1 MTAGVSDCLSIPLL
15 SRAVAAGLIVACVS
29 PGASRSGGSSD
40 WSATGG
46 DAGNTRYSRLDQI
59 NRANVS
65 GLRVAWVYHTRDSLI
80 GQIQATPIVVDGV
93 MYTTT
98 PALAVIALRA
108 DSGTLIWRFDPPN
121 RAEASHVNRGVVYW
135 SDGVERRIYFSAG
148 RRLYSL
154 DASTGHPVGAFG
166 DSGWVDLATGL
177 GRDIG
182 DAYIVA
188 TSPGVVYQDL
198 LIQGTR
204 VGEEEG
210 SAPGDIRAY
219 DVHTGKIRWTF
230 HTIPRPGE
238 FGSDTWP
245 ADAWKTVGGANS
257 WPGMT
262 VDPARGIVYI
272 PTGSATPDFYG
283 GARIG
288 QNLFANTLLA
298 LDAAT
303 GKRIWHFQTV
313 HHDVWDRD
321 LPAAPNLLQV
331 TRNGARVDAVAQITK
346 SGFVFVFD
354 RQTGSPLFP
363 IEERAVPGSDLSGEQ
378 TWPTQP
384 IPVAPAPFARQ
395 SITES
400 DLTDLTPGARA
411 AAVARFRTLRHD
423 ALFAPP
429 SKEGTIVLPGF
440 DGGGEWGGAAVDRET
455 GVIYVNGSD
464 VPWIAAMREAAPI
477 VQSSA
482 APRSGE
488 AVYAASC
495 ASCHGA
501 DRRGRDR
508 APSLVDVGSRLPLGQ
523 IFQVLERGRGFMP
536 SFARLPEPEKQA
548 VVAYLLNRAAP
559 PLENPS
565 AGRSSSPATPTSVQV
580 APSSPYEFVGYERWR
595 DSAGYPAIKPPWGTL
610 SAIDLNDGR
619 YLWRIPLGEHPALT
633 AKGIPPTGTEQYG
646 GPIVTAGGLVFVAA
660 TMDEKFRA
668 FDKATGKLL
677 WQAPLPA
684 AGYATPSTYAVHGK
698 QYVVIAAGGGKLGT
712 KSGDSYVAFALP

>member
-1 MTAGVSDCLSIPLL
+1 MTARVSDRISISLL
-15 SRAVAAGLIVACVS
+15 CRAATAGLIVGCVS
-29 PGASRSGGSSD
+29 PGPSRSHAASD
-40 WSATGG
+40 WSVTGG
-46 DAGNTRYSRLDQI
+46 DAGNTRYSGLDQI
-59 NRANVS
+59 NRTNVS
-65 GLRVAWVYHTRDSLI
+65 GLRVAWVYHTGDSLI

-98 PALAVIALRA
+98 PGLAVIALRA
-108 DSGTLIWRFDPPN
+108 DSGTLIWRFDPPD
-121 RAEASHVNRGVVYW
+121 RAQASHVNRGVVYW
-135 SDGVERRIYFSAG
+135 SDSVERRIYFSAG

-154 DASTGHPVGAFG
+154 DASTGRPVAAFG

-238 FGSDTWP
+238 FGYDTWP
-245 ADAWKTVGGANS
+245 ADAWKAAGGANS
-257 WPGMT
+257 WPGMS
-262 VDPARGIVYI
+262 VDVARGIVYI

-298 LDAAT
+298 LDART
-303 GKRIWHFQTV
+303 GRRVWHFQTV

-354 RQTGSPLFP
+354 RRTGSPLFP
-363 IEERAVPGSDLSGEQ
+363 VEERAAPGSDLSGEQ

-384 IPVAPAPFARQ
+384 IPLAPAPFARQ

-400 DLTDLTPGARA
+400 DLTDLTPSARA
-411 AAVARFRTLRHD
+411 AAVSRFRTLRHD

-429 SKEGTIVLPGF
+429 SKQGTIVLPGF
-440 DGGGEWGGAAVDRET
+440 DGGGEWGGAAVDRER

-464 VPWIAAMREAAPI
+464 VPWIAAMREAAP
-477 VQSSA
+477 VVPSSGTV
-482 APRSGE
+482 RSGE
-488 AVYAASC
+488 VVYAASC

-501 DRRGRDR
+501 DRHGRDR
-508 APSLVDVGSRLPLGQ
+508 APSLIDVGARLPLSA

-548 VVAYLLNRAAP
+548 VVAYLLNKAAP
-559 PLENPS
+559 SVENPS
-565 AGRSSSPATPTSVQV
+565 ARRSVSPATPSSVQ
-580 APSSPYEFVGYERWR
+580 APPSSPYEFVGYERWR

-610 SAIDLNDGR
+610 SAIDLNDGH
-619 YLWRIPLGEHPALT
+619 YLWRIPLGELPALT
-633 AKGIPPTGTEQYG
+633 AKGIPATGTEQYG
-646 GPIVTAGGLVFVAA
+646 GPIVTAGGLVFIAT

-677 WQAPLPA
+677 WQTSLPA